1 MTDNS
6 SVPLLEALLVGLTGW
21 SFIAAGLIAR
31 ARRPRN
37 RTGLLM
43 IAVGFSFFLAGGLM
57 SSNESVTWSLGFAL
71 AAIPGGFLVH
81 LLVAYPSGLLQSRW
95 ERAVVAAAYVL
106 TVLGNV
112 PGLLFDPRPTSACDE
127 CPDSAFVVNDSDLA
141 STVSARIFEA
151 LAVAVLL
158 AVVVT
163 LVRRWKTSS
172 PAARRALTPVLLAGA
187 ATMLL
192 FAVNTATVS
201 FWPTL
206 SDASL
211 WAARIVFAVLP
222 FIFLSGLL
230 QSRLARAEIS
240 RALAEEPG
248 VGVQDRIRQ
257 LLHDPS
263 AEVLYRCAGPDG
275 DCVDAEGRPREF
287 AAEPGRAVTPI
298 ERDGR
303 PLAAIVHDEALLDE
317 PELLEQVAAA
327 VALEIERD
335 NNLWA
340 LQASERRSRAILE
353 AIPDKMF
360 RVRTDGI
367 VLDLQEDRK
376 SQPVGLRVGSSVY
389 DAPVPRQHTDRMMAT
404 GWRALD
410 TGKLQTI
417 EWEVEIDGD
426 VRHAE
431 GRFIPSGDD
440 EFFVVIRDVTE
451 RKRQE
456 VERAALHRVALAV
469 ASEASAE
476 QIFNLVAQEIGGVL
490 GADSVSLLR
499 FEPGGDEAFILG
511 RWARTEADVILTPFD
526 EAIPLAGAP
535 VHRVYQT
542 GRPIRVDLGEPGTP
556 ASFRERLLKHKVKSF
571 LAAPIK
577 VSSRLWGAVAV
588 SLAPPLSFPLG
599 AEERLRAFTQL
610 ISLALANEE
619 ARGQLAASRA
629 RLVSAGDEERRRL
642 ERNLHDGAQ
651 QRLVSVSVALRLAQ
665 SKLAADPSSADELL
679 EGANTELAVALE
691 ELARACP
698 RHPPCRP
705 DRARS
710 RPGARLARRSHSS
723 SRRARAPRGRAAPA
737 PGRGRGL
744 LRRLRGSGERREI
757 RRRLARHGPG
767 RTGQRPSPRRGGRR
781 RRRRRRSA
789 ARVGPARARR
799 PGGGARRPSAHREPA
814 RRRHDDP
821 GRDSRAASR
830 TRRHRPAPCPRTR
843 LDASIRCMNETLTM
857 PRELDHRES
866 DGVSVTLL
874 WYEDSN
880 RVAIHVV
887 DSDTGEEF
895 ELEVAGRDALDAF
908 RHPYAYVLPA
918 AA

>member
-1 MTDNS
+1 VSVNRLTLVVLPAAVVASTLAVVSAAMTDNS

-37 RTGLLM
+37 RTGLLL
-43 IAVGFSFFLAGGLM
+43 IAVGFSWFLAGGLM
-57 SSNESVTWSLGFAL
+57 SSNEPVAWSLG
-71 AAIPGGFLVH
+71 AAVAPIPAGFLVH
-81 LLVAYPSGLLQSRW
+81 LLVAYPSGVLQSVW
-95 ERAVVAAAYVL
+95 ERAIVTAGYVL
-106 TVLGNV
+106 TVLGSL
-112 PGLLFDPRPTSACDE
+112 PGLLLDKRPISTCDG
-127 CPDSAFVVNDSDLA
+127 CPDSAFVVADSDLA
-141 STVSARIFEA
+141 STVAAGVVET
-151 LAVAVLL
+151 LAAAFLL
-158 AVVVT
+158 AVVLT
-163 LVRRWKTSS
+163 LARRWKASS

-187 ATMLL
+187 ATILL
-192 FAVNTATVS
+192 FAVSIATVS

-206 SDASL
+206 SDASH
-211 WAARIVFAVLP
+211 WAARIVIAVLP
-222 FIFLSGLL
+222 FTFLSGLL

-263 AEVLYRCAGPDG
+263 AEVLYRCAGPEG
-275 DCVDAEGRPREF
+275 DCVDVDGRPREF
-287 AAEPGRAVTPI
+287 VAEPGRAVTPI

-327 VALEIERD
+327 VGLEIERD

-360 RVRTDGI
+360 RVRADGI

-376 SQPVGLRVGSSVY
+376 SQPAGLRVGSSVY
-389 DAPVPRQHTDRMMAT
+389 DAPVSKQHTDRMMAT

-410 TGKLQTI
+410 TGELQTI
-417 EWEVEIDGD
+417 EWEVEIHGD

-476 QIFNLVAQEIGGVL
+476 QIFNLVAEEIGGVL

-511 RWARTEADVILTPFD
+511 RWARDEAHVVLTPFG
-526 EAIPLAGAP
+526 EAIPLEGAP
-535 VHRVYQT
+535 VHRVYKT
-542 GRPIRVDLGEPGTP
+542 GRPIRVDLGEPLTP
-556 ASFRERLLKHKVKSF
+556 ASFRERLLMHKVHSF
-571 LAAPIK
+571 LAAPIE

-588 SLAPPLSFPLG
+588 SLAPPLSFPHG

-610 ISLALANEE
+610 VSLALANEE

-651 QRLVSVSVALRLAQ
+651 QRLVSVSVAMRLAQ

-679 EGANTELAVALE
+679 EGANVELAVALE
-691 ELARACP
+691 ELRELARGIHPAVLTERGLGPALASLADRTPLPVALEHPGDERLPRPVEAAAYFVVSEALANVAKYARASHVTVRVAQDDGCAVVEVA
-698 RHPPCRP
+698 
-705 DRARS
+705 DDGVG
-710 RPGARLARRSHSS
+710 GAD
-723 SRRARAPRGRAAPA
+723 PE
-737 PGRGRGL
+737 
-744 LRRLRGSGERREI
+744 RGSGLRGLVDRVEALDGHLRIESPRGEGTTIRAEI
-757 RRRLARHGPG
+757 PVRLAALEDTSLP
-767 RTGQRPSPRRGGRR
+767 P
-781 RRRRRRSA
+781 
-789 ARVGPARARR
+789 V
-799 PGGGARRPSAHREPA
+799 REQ
-814 RRRHDDP
+814 
-821 GRDSRAASR
+821 
-830 TRRHRPAPCPRTR
+830 
-843 LDASIRCMNETLTM
+843 
-857 PRELDHRES
+857 
-866 DGVSVTLL
+866 VSVP
-874 WYEDSN
+874 
-880 RVAIHVV
+880 A
-887 DSDTGEEF
+887 SD
-895 ELEVAGRDALDAF
+895 A
-908 RHPYAYVLPA
+908 
-918 AA
+918 

>member
-1 MTDNS
+1 VSVRTLTLIVVPAAVVASMLAVVSAAMTDNS
-6 SVPLLEALLVGLTGW
+6 SVPLLGALLVGLTGW

-37 RTGLLM
+37 RTGLLL
-43 IAVGFSFFLAGGLM
+43 IAVGFSFFLTGGLI
-57 SSNESVTWSLGFAL
+57 SSNESVTWSLGLAV

-81 LLVAYPSGLLQSRW
+81 LLVAYPSGLLQSGW
-95 ERAVVAAAYVL
+95 ERAVVVAAYVI
-106 TVLGNV
+106 TALGSV
-112 PGLLFDPRPTSACDE
+112 PGLLFDPRPINTCDD
-127 CPDSAFVVNDSDLA
+127 CPDSAFVIRDSDLA
-141 STVSARIFEA
+141 FTVSNRIVEA
-151 LAVAVLL
+151 LAIAVLL

-163 LVRRWKTSS
+163 LVRRWKASS
-172 PAARRALTPVLLAGA
+172 PAARRALTPVLLAGV

-192 FAVNTATVS
+192 FVVSVATVS

-206 SDASL
+206 SDVSH
-211 WAARIVFAVLP
+211 WAARIVIAVLP

-263 AEVLYRCAGPDG
+263 AEVLYRCAGPDEN
-275 DCVDAEGRPREF
+275 CVDAEGRPRKF

-340 LQASERRSRAILE
+340 LQASERRSRAIIE

-404 GWRALD
+404 GWRALN

-456 VERAALHRVALAV
+456 AERAALHRVALAV

-499 FEPGGDEAFILG
+499 FEPGGNEAFILG
-511 RWARTEADVILTPFD
+511 RWARTEADVVLTPFG
-526 EAIPLAGAP
+526 EPIPLAGAP

-556 ASFRERLLKHKVKSF
+556 ASFRERLLKHGVKSF

-577 VSSRLWGAVAV
+577 VSSRLWGVVAV
-588 SLAPPLSFPLG
+588 SLAPPLSFPQG

-610 ISLALANEE
+610 VSLALANEE

-665 SKLAADPSSADELL
+665 SKLASDPSSADELL

-691 ELARACP
+691 ELRELARGIHPAVLTERGLGPALASLADRTPLPVALEHPGDERLPRPVEAAAYFVVSEALANVAKYARASRVTVRVAQDNEHAVVEVADNGVGGADPDGGSGLRGLVDRVEALDGHLHIESP
-698 RHPPCRP
+698 RGEGTTI
-705 DRARS
+705 RAEI
-710 RPGARLARRSHSS
+710 PVRLAALEDTSL
-723 SRRARAPRGRAAPA
+723 PPV
-737 PGRGRGL
+737 
-744 LRRLRGSGERREI
+744 RE
-757 RRRLARHGPG
+757 H
-767 RTGQRPSPRRGGRR
+767 
-781 RRRRRRSA
+781 
-789 ARVGPARARR
+789 
-799 PGGGARRPSAHREPA
+799 
-814 RRRHDDP
+814 
-821 GRDSRAASR
+821 
-830 TRRHRPAPCPRTR
+830 
-843 LDASIRCMNETLTM
+843 
-857 PRELDHRES
+857 
-866 DGVSVTLL
+866 VSVP
-874 WYEDSN
+874 
-880 RVAIHVV
+880 A
-887 DSDTGEEF
+887 SD
-895 ELEVAGRDALDAF
+895 A
-908 RHPYAYVLPA
+908 
-918 AA
+918 

>member
-1 MTDNS
+1 VSVNRLTLVVLPAAVVASTLAVAAAAMTDNS

-37 RTGLLM
+37 RTGLLL

-57 SSNESVTWSLGFAL
+57 SSNESVTWSLGFAIV
-71 AAIPGGFLVH
+71 AIPGGFLVH
-81 LLVAYPSGLLQSRW
+81 LLVAYPSGLLQSGW

-106 TVLGNV
+106 TALGNV
-112 PGLLFDPRPTSACDE
+112 PGLVFDPTPVGTCDE
-127 CPDSAFVVNDSDLA
+127 CPDSAFVVSDSDLA
-141 STVSARIFEA
+141 STVSARLVEA

-163 LVRRWKTSS
+163 LVRHWKTSS
-172 PAARRALTPVLLAGA
+172 PAARRALTPVLLAGV

-192 FAVNTATVS
+192 FAVSTATVS
-201 FWPTL
+201 FWLTL
-206 SDASL
+206 SEVTE
-211 WAARIVFAVLP
+211 WAARIAIAVLP
-222 FIFLSGLL
+222 FIFVSGLL

-263 AEVLYRCAGPDG
+263 AEVLYRCAGPDE
-275 DCVDAEGRPREF
+275 DCVDAEGRPRKF

-376 SQPVGLRVGSSVY
+376 SRPVGLRVGSSVY

-417 EWEVEIDGD
+417 EWEVQIDGD

-499 FEPGGDEAFILG
+499 FERGGDEAFILG
-511 RWARTEADVILTPFD
+511 RWARTGADVILTPFG
-526 EAIPLAGAP
+526 EPIPLAGAP

-577 VSSRLWGAVAV
+577 VSSRLWGVVAV

-610 ISLALANEE
+610 VSLALANEE

-665 SKLAADPSSADELL
+665 SKLASDPGLADELL
-679 EGANTELAVALE
+679 EGANAELAVALE
-691 ELARACP
+691 ELRELARGIHPAVLTERGLGPALASLADRTPLPVALEHPGDERLPRPVEAAAYFVVSEALANVAKYARA
-698 RHPPCRP
+698 
-705 DRARS
+705 S
-710 RPGARLARRSHSS
+710 RVTVRVAQDNGQAVVEVADDGVGGAD
-723 SRRARAPRGRAAPA
+723 PE
-737 PGRGRGL
+737 
-744 LRRLRGSGERREI
+744 RGSGLRGLVDRVEALDGHLRIESPRGEGTTIRAEI
-757 RRRLARHGPG
+757 PVRLAALEDTSLP
-767 RTGQRPSPRRGGRR
+767 P
-781 RRRRRRSA
+781 
-789 ARVGPARARR
+789 V
-799 PGGGARRPSAHREPA
+799 RE
-814 RRRHDDP
+814 H
-821 GRDSRAASR
+821 
-830 TRRHRPAPCPRTR
+830 
-843 LDASIRCMNETLTM
+843 
-857 PRELDHRES
+857 
-866 DGVSVTLL
+866 VSVP
-874 WYEDSN
+874 
-880 RVAIHVV
+880 A
-887 DSDTGEEF
+887 SD
-895 ELEVAGRDALDAF
+895 A
-908 RHPYAYVLPA
+908 
-918 AA
+918 

>member
-1 MTDNS
+1 VSVNRLTLVVLPAAVVASTLAVVSAAMTDNS

-21 SFIAAGLIAR
+21 SYVLAGLIAR

-37 RTGLLM
+37 RTGLLL
-43 IAVGFSFFLAGGLM
+43 IAVGFAFFLAGGLM

-81 LLVAYPSGLLQSRW
+81 LLVAYPSGLLQSGW

-112 PGLLFDPRPTSACDE
+112 PGLLFDPRPATTCDE

-141 STVSARIFEA
+141 STVSARIFEV

-163 LVRRWKTSS
+163 LVRRWNSSS
-172 PAARRALTPVLLAGA
+172 PAARRALTPVLLAGV

-211 WAARIVFAVLP
+211 WAARIVFAILP

-263 AEVLYRCAGPDG
+263 AEVLYRCAGPEG

-287 AAEPGRAVTPI
+287 AAGPGRAVTPI

-410 TGKLQTI
+410 TGVLQTI

-440 EFFVVIRDVTE
+440 EFFVVIRDVTQ

-456 VERAALHRVALAV
+456 AERAALHRVALAV

-499 FEPGGDEAFILG
+499 FEPGGDQAFILG
-511 RWARTEADVILTPFD
+511 RWARTEADVILTPLSQ
-526 EAIPLAGAP
+526 AIPLAGAP

-542 GRPIRVDLGEPGTP
+542 GQPIRVDLGEPGTP

-577 VSSRLWGAVAV
+577 VSSRHWGAVAV
-588 SLAPPLSFPLG
+588 SLAPPFSFPQG

-665 SKLAADPSSADELL
+665 SKLAADPSGADELL

-691 ELARACP
+691 ELRE
-698 RHPPCRP
+698 
-705 DRARS
+705 
-710 RPGARLARRSHSS
+710 LARGIH
-723 SRRARAPRGRAAPA
+723 PA
-737 PGRGRGL
+737 VLTERGL
-744 LRRLRGSGERREI
+744 GPALASLADRTPLPVALEHLGDERLPRPVEAAAYFVVSEALANVAKYAGASRVTVRVAQDNGQAIVEVADDGVGGADPERGSGLRG
-757 RRRLARHGPG
+757 LAD
-767 RTGQRPSPRRGGRR
+767 
-781 RRRRRRSA
+781 
-789 ARVGPARARR
+789 RV
-799 PGGGARRPSAHREPA
+799 
-814 RRRHDDP
+814 
-821 GRDSRAASR
+821 
-830 TRRHRPAPCPRTR
+830 
-843 LDASIRCMNETLTM
+843 
-857 PRELDHRES
+857 
-866 DGVSVTLL
+866 
-874 WYEDSN
+874 
-880 RVAIHVV
+880 
-887 DSDTGEEF
+887 
-895 ELEVAGRDALDAF
+895 DALDGHLRIESKLGEGTTIRAEIPV
-908 RHPYAYVLPA
+908 RLATLEDTGSPPVREHASMRA
-918 AA
+918 SDA

>member
-1 MTDNS
+1 MSVNRLTLVVLPAAVVASTLAVVSAAMTDNS
-6 SVPLLEALLVGLTGW
+6 SVPLVQALFVGLTGW

-71 AAIPGGFLVH
+71 TALPGGFLVH
-81 LLVAYPSGLLQSRW
+81 LLIAYPSGLLQSGW
-95 ERAVVAAAYVL
+95 ERAVVASAYVL

-112 PGLLFDPRPTSACDE
+112 PGLLFDLRPATSCDE

-187 ATMLL
+187 ATMVL
-192 FAVNTATVS
+192 FGVNTATVS

-206 SDASL
+206 SDVSQ
-211 WAARIVFAVLP
+211 WAARTVIAVLP

-263 AEVLYRCAGPDG
+263 AEVLYGCAGPEE
-275 DCVDAEGRPREF
+275 DCVDADGRPREF
-287 AAEPGRAVTPI
+287 AAEPGRALTPI
-298 ERDGR
+298 ESDGR

-340 LQASERRSRAILE
+340 LQASERRNRAILE

-360 RVRTDGI
+360 RVRTDGV

-389 DAPVPRQHTDRMMAT
+389 DAPVPRQHTDRIMAT

-410 TGKLQTI
+410 TGVLQTI

-440 EFFVVIRDVTE
+440 EFFVVIRDVTQ

-456 VERAALHRVALAV
+456 AERAALHRVALAV
-469 ASEASAE
+469 ASEAGAE

-542 GRPIRVDLGEPGTP
+542 GQPIRVDLGEPGTP
-556 ASFRERLLKHKVKSF
+556 ASFRERLLKHRVKSF

-665 SKLAADPSSADELL
+665 SKLNADPSGADELL

-691 ELARACP
+691 ELRE
-698 RHPPCRP
+698 
-705 DRARS
+705 
-710 RPGARLARRSHSS
+710 LARGIH
-723 SRRARAPRGRAAPA
+723 PA
-737 PGRGRGL
+737 VLTERGL
-744 LRRLRGSGERREI
+744 GPALASLADRTPLPVALEHLGDERLPRPVEAAAYFVVSEALANVAKYAGASRVTVRVAQDNGQALVEVADDGVGGADPQRGSGLRGLVDRVEALDGHLHIESPRGEGTTIRAEI
-757 RRRLARHGPG
+757 PVRLAALEDTSLP
-767 RTGQRPSPRRGGRR
+767 P
-781 RRRRRRSA
+781 
-789 ARVGPARARR
+789 V
-799 PGGGARRPSAHREPA
+799 RE
-814 RRRHDDP
+814 R
-821 GRDSRAASR
+821 
-830 TRRHRPAPCPRTR
+830 
-843 LDASIRCMNETLTM
+843 
-857 PRELDHRES
+857 
-866 DGVSVTLL
+866 VSVP
-874 WYEDSN
+874 
-880 RVAIHVV
+880 A
-887 DSDTGEEF
+887 SD
-895 ELEVAGRDALDAF
+895 A
-908 RHPYAYVLPA
+908 
-918 AA
+918 

>member
-1 MTDNS
+1 MSIRRLTLVVVPAAVVASTLSIISSALTDNAS
-6 SVPLLEALLVGLTGW
+6 MPLVESLLIGLAGW

-43 IAVGFSFFLAGGLM
+43 IAVGFSWFLAGGLL
-57 SSNESVTWSLGFAL
+57 SSNEPVIWSLGFAV
-71 AAIPGGFLVH
+71 AALPAGFLVH

-95 ERAVVAAAYVL
+95 ERGVVATGYAL
-106 TVLGNV
+106 TVLGNL
-112 PGLLFDPRPTSACDE
+112 PGLLFDRTPAVACDE
-127 CPDSAFVVNDSDLA
+127 CPDSAFLVSDSDLA
-141 STVSARIFEA
+141 STVSYRIVE
-151 LAVAVLL
+151 AVAIAFLL

-163 LVRRWKTSS
+163 LVRRWKTST
-172 PAARRALTPVLLAGA
+172 PAARRALTPVFLAGA

-192 FAVNTATVS
+192 FAVSVATVTI
-201 FWPTL
+201 WEPL
-206 SDASL
+206 ADASQ
-211 WAARIVFAVLP
+211 WAARVMIAVLP

-263 AEVLYRCAGPDG
+263 AEVLYQCAGPDG

-287 AAEPGRAVTPI
+287 GAEPGRAVTPI

-376 SQPVGLRVGSSVY
+376 SQPAGLRVGSSVY

-410 TGKLQTI
+410 TGELQTI
-417 EWEVEIDGD
+417 EWEVDINGD
-426 VRHAE
+426 LRHAE

-469 ASEASAE
+469 ASEAGAE
-476 QIFNLVAQEIGGVL
+476 QIFNLVSEEIGRVL
-490 GADSVSLLR
+490 GSDAVSLLR
-499 FEPGGDEAFILG
+499 YEPGGETAFLLG
-511 RWARTEADVILTPFD
+511 RWAQADADVILSPD
-526 EAIPLAGAP
+526 GEPIPLLGSP
-535 VHRVYQT
+535 VHAVYET
-542 GRPIRVDLGEPGTP
+542 GRPIRVDLSEPGTP
-556 ASFRERLLKHKVKSF
+556 ASFQERLNAHHLNSF
-571 LAAPIK
+571 VAAPIK
-577 VSSRLWGAVAV
+577 VSSRLWGVVAA
-588 SLAPPLSFPLG
+588 SLAPPRAFPPG

-665 SKLAADPSSADELL
+665 SKLEADPGSADELL

-691 ELARACP
+691 ELRELARGIHPAVLTERGLGPALASLADRTPLPVALEHPGDERLPRPVEAAAYFVVSEALANVAKYARAS
-698 RHPPCRP
+698 RVTVRVAQKNGQALVEVADNGVGGADP
-705 DRARS
+705 DGGSGLRGLVDRVEALDGHLQIESTRGEGTTIRAEI
-710 RPGARLARRSHSS
+710 PVRLAALEETGPPPVREHASM
-723 SRRARAPRGRAAPA
+723 RA
-737 PGRGRGL
+737 
-744 LRRLRGSGERREI
+744 S
-757 RRRLARHGPG
+757 
-767 RTGQRPSPRRGGRR
+767 
-781 RRRRRRSA
+781 
-789 ARVGPARARR
+789 
-799 PGGGARRPSAHREPA
+799 
-814 RRRHDDP
+814 
-821 GRDSRAASR
+821 
-830 TRRHRPAPCPRTR
+830 
-843 LDASIRCMNETLTM
+843 DA
-857 PRELDHRES
+857 
-866 DGVSVTLL
+866 
-874 WYEDSN
+874 
-880 RVAIHVV
+880 
-887 DSDTGEEF
+887 
-895 ELEVAGRDALDAF
+895 
-908 RHPYAYVLPA
+908 
-918 AA
+918 